1 MTFKKGDKVR
11 VKKGVKHYNITRP
24 GSEGIVV
31 RKYGEA
37 SVEVDF
43 YKVYCPGLGITCGEG
58 IYPITIDDLELIEP
72 LKPKVYGI
80 AQFCKT
86 NYR

>member
-1 MTFKKGDKVR
+1 MIFHTGDKVR
-11 VKKGVKHYNITRP
+11 VKAGVKHYNITRP

-31 RKYGEA
+31 RVHGTA

-43 YKVYCPGLGITCGEG
+43 YKVYCPGLGIVCGEG
-58 IYPITIDDLELIEP
+58 IYPICVDHLEFIEK
-72 LKPKVYGI
+72 LKLKIYGI

-86 NYR
+86 NYK